1 MGEVAVLHQ
10 QNNSLSIF
18 DDIDIDFL
26 ARTMQR
32 VNTLQAY
39 FQKALKQDFDYGII
53 PGTNKPTLLKPG
65 AEKILGTLGITSEY
79 EIVEKIQD
87 YDRGVFAFTV
97 KCVLS
102 KNGYKITEGFGH
114 CNTKEGKYRWRW
126 VTEKKLPEG
135 TITDGLIKR
144 KKTGKFGDYIEY
156 QLENDDPYT
165 LTNTCLKMAK
175 KRAQI
180 DATLTVASLSE
191 IFTQDIEDMD
201 LEGNIGSGYNPENAE
216 PANMICTFGKHKGQ
230 TLGQI
235 LQEDKGYIEWLAK
248 EGQNQKLKNAAKQL
262 LAKTKKEADQ
272 PDPAEPAATEA
283 EHEDQFFADDL
294 PF

>member
-1 MGEVAVLHQ
+1 M
-10 QNNSLSIF
+10 
-18 DDIDIDFL
+18 
-26 ARTMQR
+26 
-32 VNTLQAY
+32 
-39 FQKALKQDFDYGII
+39 
-53 PGTNKPTLLKPG
+53 
-65 AEKILGTLGITSEY
+65 
-79 EIVEKIQD
+79 
-87 YDRGVFAFTV
+87 
-97 KCVLS
+97 S

-272 PDPAEPAATEA
+272 PDPAEPAAAET